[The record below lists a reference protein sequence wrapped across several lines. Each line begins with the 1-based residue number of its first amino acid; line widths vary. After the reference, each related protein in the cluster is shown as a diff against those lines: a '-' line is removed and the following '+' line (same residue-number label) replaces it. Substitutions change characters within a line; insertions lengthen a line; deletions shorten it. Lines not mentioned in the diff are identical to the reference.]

1 MSIHMADSCCLQ
13 QKLTQH
19 CKAIILQLKQ
29 KKEQYKDQHRSRC
42 LRFGKKETKSEVGGK
57 RKERDMAISCLLAN
71 KIEGS
76 KPWLPKLLKKS
87 LANCPVDS

>member
-29 KKEQYKDQHRSRC
+29 KNSIKTSIGVGALGLGRKRQKAKSVVK
-42 LRFGKKETKSEVGGK
+42 GKSVTWPFHAS
-57 RKERDMAISCLLAN
+57 
-71 KIEGS
+71 
-76 KPWLPKLLKKS
+76 
-87 LANCPVDS
+87 

>member
-1 MSIHMADSCCLQ
+1 MLFTAETNTTLQ
-13 QKLTQH
+13 SNYTPIKT
-19 CKAIILQLKQ
+19 
-29 KKEQYKDQHRSRC
+29 KEQYKDQHRSRC